1 MGLFDFKK
9 KNLLAKKNRL
19 KMKTRLLLNL
29 KIQMIVLQDGKP
41 LMQSL
46 IVYILIS
53 PILFIMERLS
63 SIC

>member
-1 MGLFDFKK
+1 MGLFDFFK
-9 KNLLAKKNRL
+9 KNLLAKKSRL

-53 PILFIMERLS
+53 QILFIMERLL